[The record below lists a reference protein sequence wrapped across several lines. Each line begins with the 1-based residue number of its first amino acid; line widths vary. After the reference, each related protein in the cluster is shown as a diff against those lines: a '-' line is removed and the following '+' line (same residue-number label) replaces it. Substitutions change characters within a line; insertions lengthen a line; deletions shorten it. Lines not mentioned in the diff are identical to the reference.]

1 MSELPRQPFD
11 LIIIGDVELL
21 SDPVDPIGN
30 PRKPGREHVEQRR
43 YSGQKKYWSQRH
55 LDDVGDRVEAQSGI
69 VDGEHRRQLEL
80 KSPAGLSRRVC
91 IAAQRRS
98 TRSSETMMRGLRS
111 VEVVIVVGIVIR
123 LEI

>member
-1 MSELPRQPFD
+1 
-11 LIIIGDVELL
+11 
-21 SDPVDPIGN
+21 
-30 PRKPGREHVEQRR
+30 
-43 YSGQKKYWSQRH
+43 

-80 KSPAGLSRRVC
+80 KSRAGLSRRV
-91 IAAQRRS
+91 ALHHSGAVAER
-98 TRSSETMMRGLRS
+98 SETMMRGLRS